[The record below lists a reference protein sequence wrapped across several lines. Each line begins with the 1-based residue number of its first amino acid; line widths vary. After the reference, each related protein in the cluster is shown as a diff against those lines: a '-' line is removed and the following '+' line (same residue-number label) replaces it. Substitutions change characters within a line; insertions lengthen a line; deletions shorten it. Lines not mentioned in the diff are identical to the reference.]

1 MILAKKNRIL
11 AVLMA
16 VAVVTGLSSCLK
28 NNNSPAPEAFSYA
41 FFANLATPTYKVSIF
56 QNSADLLG
64 GDGMEFGTV
73 RVGRVKPG
81 PAKFDFKRLGSDTTL
96 NSFNTT
102 LDTLRYFST
111 FIYGSQASTIRTY
124 HFREDF
130 SNNSTSKAHVRFF
143 NMVEGSE
150 PVDFY
155 IGETKLSSSRMF
167 EDFLSSSYNGFTQ
180 IEPNEVSIT
189 VKNAAG
195 AELAKVSNVSMASPG
210 SVYTI
215 VYAGTKDDT
224 GTRKPT
230 IKAFSHGF

>member
-28 NNNSPAPEAFSYA
+28 NNNNPAPEAFTYA
-41 FFANLATPTYKVSIF
+41 FFANLATPTYKISVF
-56 QNSADLLG
+56 QNNADLLG
-64 GDGMEFGTV
+64 GEGMEFGTV
-73 RVGRVKPG
+73 RAGRLKPG
-81 PAKFDFKRLGSDTTL
+81 PAKFDFKRLGSDTL
-96 NSFNTT
+96 LSSYNTT

-111 FIYGSQASTIRTY
+111 FIYGSQTSGVETY

-155 IGETKLSSSRMF
+155 IGETKLSSSRMY
-167 EDFLSSSYNGFTQ
+167 EDFLSGSYNSFTQ
-180 IEPNEVSIT
+180 IDPNEVSIT

-195 AELAKVSNVSMASPG
+195 TELAKISNVSLAVAG
-210 SVYTI
+210 GVYTV
-215 VYAGTKDDT
+215 VYAGTQGDT
-224 GTRKPT
+224 GNRKPA
-230 IKAFSHGF
+230 IKTFSH